1 MDYRLDR
8 RLAAITV
15 ADNEQDITPL
25 HRAAQNG
32 PADAITAM
40 LDGLSAD
47 QRLAA
52 ITVLDMFGNTPLQ
65 WVAYNGP
72 VNAITAML
80 AGLNVAQCRDALFN
94 LEYGVGTKLAQ
105 EYAKNPQHA
114 DAQRYLNTL
123 IKGVA
128 ALETSDGTDEQGLSE
143 NDKKGLITGI
153 IQEVEK
159 INSDAEI
166 PSAAVP
172 YLDIPKTV
180 GGYLQGLQG
189 SFAQAVTATTAVPT
203 NTPEATIGN
212 AGGYRCPVKRGFDG
226 NPVSRRN
233 YPGCDR

>member
-1 MDYRLDR
+1 
-8 RLAAITV
+8 
-15 ADNEQDITPL
+15 
-25 HRAAQNG
+25 
-32 PADAITAM
+32 
-40 LDGLSAD
+40 
-47 QRLAA
+47 
-52 ITVLDMFGNTPLQ
+52 
-65 WVAYNGP
+65 

-189 SFAQAVTATTAVPT
+189 SFAQAATADTTTVPGKDH
-203 NTPEATIGN
+203 TPGAKGDTGVHK
-212 AGGYRCPVKRGFDG
+212 CKM
-226 NPVSRRN
+226 RRIR
-233 YPGCDR
+233 YGCEPRS